1 MPVQHKYRPQHLA
14 LAIAVALAFT
24 EFAQAQEPASEPA
37 PPTHKTI
44 QALVKDIDA
53 FAKTATPHSIKNI
66 DDWDK
71 LQPGDTDEVVR
82 VLTPQAFNGVVD
94 GGAGENLLQL
104 DAAKGGTFGESRQFQ
119 QLDVKKGAWTLTGSG
134 DFSTGALVRAKA
146 ALNNEGRIAGDAWV
160 QGSLSNSGSID
171 GRVDIYEQ
179 ATFSGRGTVGAL
191 NVMGHMLV
199 NQAQGAPQVK
209 GDMDLAK
216 TAVLSY
222 EVHSEG
228 SSETIKVEGTARLG
242 NATLKVVGAGEDF
255 PQTSEYTIIEA
266 GKVEGEFAHVESNL
280 AFMSAQANY
289 EENRVGLTYA
299 RNEVPLEKF
308 AVDQNTEEFIH
319 NLVAPEAALTEQS
332 PAQTPNAAIK
342 ALLGTTTTT
351 APLAIEL
358 LTGDSNANLTK
369 TTLNSVSPVST
380 SMLSAMRQLD
390 RAGNSVNQNNA
401 PRLAAGSKGNG
412 RVWVQALGHG
422 GKLDRDFQDLKYST
436 EGLVM
441 GADWGISEHWYLGV
455 IGGQSATR
463 MDSRELDGNLD
474 SWHLGVYA
482 LRQSGPFAFRLGATY
497 SQHDGDNKR
506 EVAFAGFKDRP
517 QGRYDA
523 STQQAF
529 AEAGYNL
536 GRANVSFEPF
546 ASIGYQRYQRDS
558 YTEKGGAAALKVHGQ
573 SDENLSSTFGLRL
586 AQINGLDNGMQLTPR
601 FSAGW
606 KHTYGELYSY
616 TRQRLVTGGR
626 DYTVYGA
633 PLDRDSLLVDAGLD
647 LRVSANN
654 TLGVSLNG
662 EAGSDG
668 RSYGVT
674 GQWRIAF

>member
-1 MPVQHKYRPQHLA
+1 
-14 LAIAVALAFT
+14 
-24 EFAQAQEPASEPA
+24 
-37 PPTHKTI
+37 
-44 QALVKDIDA
+44 
-53 FAKTATPHSIKNI
+53 
-66 DDWDK
+66 
-71 LQPGDTDEVVR
+71 
-82 VLTPQAFNGVVD
+82 
-94 GGAGENLLQL
+94 
-104 DAAKGGTFGESRQFQ
+104 
-119 QLDVKKGAWTLTGSG
+119 
-134 DFSTGALVRAKA
+134 
-146 ALNNEGRIAGDAWV
+146 
-160 QGSLSNSGSID
+160 
-171 GRVDIYEQ
+171 
-179 ATFSGRGTVGAL
+179 
-191 NVMGHMLV
+191 MLV
-199 NQAQGAPQVK
+199 NRAQGAPTVK
-209 GDMDLAK
+209 GDMTLSN
-216 TAVLSY
+216 TAVVSY
-222 EVHSEG
+222 EINPDG
-228 SSETIKVEGTARLG
+228 SSETIKVDGTAHLG
-242 NATLKVVGAGEDF
+242 NATLMVVTTEGEF
-255 PQTSEYTIIEA
+255 PLTSEYTVIEA
-266 GKVEGEFAHVESNL
+266 EKIEGEFGEVPSDRAYMKAEAESREKTVVL
-280 AFMSAQANY
+280 HYS
-289 EENRVGLTYA
+289 
-299 RNEVPLEKF
+299 RNEVPIENNAMNKNSENF
-308 AVDQNTEEFIH
+308 AKAIVK
-319 NLVAPEAALTEQS
+319 PEADTTGQS
-332 PAQTPNAAIK
+332 KNAAVT
-342 ALLGTTTTT
+342 ALLGASTKN
-351 APLAIEL
+351 APLIIEI
-358 LTGDSNANLTK
+358 LTGDSNANLAK
-369 TTLNSVSPVST
+369 TTLSSVAPVST

-390 RAGNSVNQNNA
+390 RAGNSNDQNNA
-401 PRLAAGSKGNG
+401 PRLAAGSKGSG

-536 GRANVSFEPF
+536 GSANVSFEPF

>member
-1 MPVQHKYRPQHLA
+1 MPAQHKYRPQHLA
-14 LAIAVALAFT
+14 LAIALALGCA
-24 EFAQAQEPASEPA
+24 EFAQAQEPLDEQVL
-37 PPTHKTI
+37 PTKKTSQELI
-44 QALVKDIDA
+44 KEFDALN
-53 FAKTATPHSIKNI
+53 KTATPHNVKKAQHWGELLLSEK
-66 DDWDK
+66 DDLVK
-71 LQPGDTDEVVR
+71 
-82 VLTPQAFNGVVD
+82 VLTHETYAGILE
-94 GGAGENLLQL
+94 GGAGVNGIQL
-104 DAAKGGTFGESRQFQ
+104 DAAKGGTLGESRQFQ
-119 QLDVKKGAWTLTGSG
+119 QLDVKKGEWTLTGSG
-134 DFSTGALVRAKA
+134 DFSKGALVRSKTT
-146 ALNNEGRIAGDAWV
+146 LNNEGHIKGDAWV
-160 QGSLSNSGSID
+160 QGALKNTGSID
-171 GRVDIYEQ
+171 GHVDIFEK
-179 ATFSGRGTVGAL
+179 ATFSGNGTVGAL
-191 NVMGHMLV
+191 NVQGHMLV
-199 NQAQGAPQVK
+199 NRAQGAPTVK
-209 GDMDLAK
+209 GDMTLSN
-216 TAVLSY
+216 TAVVSY
-222 EVHSEG
+222 EINPDG
-228 SSETIKVEGTARLG
+228 SSETIKVDGTAHLG
-242 NATLKVVGAGEDF
+242 NATLMVVTTGGEF
-255 PQTSEYTIIEA
+255 PLTSEYTVIEA
-266 GKVEGEFAHVESNL
+266 EKIEGEFGEVPSDRAYMKAEAESREKTVVL
-280 AFMSAQANY
+280 HYS
-289 EENRVGLTYA
+289 
-299 RNEVPLEKF
+299 RNEVPIEKNAMNKNSENF
-308 AVDQNTEEFIH
+308 AKAIVK
-319 NLVAPEAALTEQS
+319 PEADTTGQS
-332 PAQTPNAAIK
+332 KNAAVT
-342 ALLGTTTTT
+342 ALLGASTKN
-351 APLAIEL
+351 APLIIEI
-358 LTGDSNANLTK
+358 LTGDSNANLAK
-369 TTLNSVSPVST
+369 TTLSSVAPVST

-390 RAGNSVNQNNA
+390 RAGNSNDQNNA
-401 PRLAAGSKGNG
+401 PRLAAGSKGSG

-463 MDSRELDGNLD
+463 LDSRELDGNLD

-536 GRANVSFEPF
+536 GSANVSFEPF